1 MKKRMLDKL
10 TTRYDKVPSWL
21 MIMLSC
27 LIATGFVLI
36 GGLLAGFIVGIP
48 VALVLF
54 VMMLN
59 GSVQPQDINAIA
71 FKLFS
76 SEYFELGV
84 FAFTALIV
92 FFWVKVVEK
101 RSIRSLGFFRGSI
114 WCHMLKG
121 IWDSTLVSEF
131 PRDLFTWWFRI
142 CKSRFFSENPPI
154 YPILNTFLVYP
165 RWNRGAGDSWLVA
178 SDSY

>member
-1 MKKRMLDKL
+1 MKKRMLEKY
-10 TTRYDKVPSWL
+10 TRLYDKVPSWL

-36 GGLLAGFIVGIP
+36 GGLLAGFVVGIP

-101 RSIRSLGFFRGSI
+101 RSIRSLGFFRA
-114 WCHMLKG
+114 
-121 IWDSTLVSEF
+121 
-131 PRDLFTWWFRI
+131 LFGAI
-142 CKSRFFSENPPI
+142 CSR
-154 YPILNTFLVYP
+154 
-165 RWNRGAGDSWLVA
+165 AGDLGLYSC
-178 SDSY
+178 